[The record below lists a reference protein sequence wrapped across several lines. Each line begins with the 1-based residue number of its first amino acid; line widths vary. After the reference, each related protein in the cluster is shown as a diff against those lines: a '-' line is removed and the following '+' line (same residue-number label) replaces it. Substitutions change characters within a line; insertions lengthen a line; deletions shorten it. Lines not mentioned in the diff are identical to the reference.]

1 MENFNT
7 NNTQTTENQEVI
19 YINETK
25 KPFTIYCSHLGYI
38 KGFNRVID
46 AFDYVSVWSKGVDE
60 MTQTWGVLEG
70 FDLKKVEIEIIE
82 HLIEHG
88 YKRDNIICK
97 FKVSDLVKSKY

>member
-7 NNTQTTENQEVI
+7 NNTQTTENQEVR
-19 YINETK
+19 YLNDTG
-25 KPFTIYCSHLGYI
+25 KPFTIYCSHLGY
-38 KGFNRVID
+38 NRVID
-46 AFDYVSVWSKGVDE
+46 AFDYVSVWSKNIEE
-60 MTQTWGVLEG
+60 MTKSFGVLEG

-97 FKVSDLVKSKY
+97 FKVSDLVKTKY